1 MVSSVTNSTTPANTP
16 STTTSPTSSTS
27 SPTSSTSSPT
37 SSTSSSDASNNN
49 IGSSIVN
56 SITGSTIDIQS
67 LATQLTQATQA
78 PQQALIDTRKK
89 EADAKISSIGL
100 ITSSANDFNTALTG
114 LGDSKAI
121 AYSTQ
126 SSDTTV
132 ADFSFKSFVQPTPI
146 NFSFTVNQ
154 LATTNQVTLPPIS
167 ATSTSL
173 LGSSSSRVLTLYAGQ
188 TFSAAKIS
196 ATATTTSTSTTS
208 SAVPTAALQL
218 PSQNLVPGASYTLSV
233 PTDGGNSLTVSVT
246 VPDTGTPTDFASAL
260 NDAITT
266 SANESTPPLTSGF
279 PTASLS
285 ADNKFINFAYANSST
300 ATGSVTLTPDNPAQL
315 QQFDLS
321 QFASLSDLATA
332 IGKVSG
338 FTATVMNAPSA
349 NGNMQYLQISHG
361 SGQANNFYA
370 AITDPN
376 ASGPLTDGL
385 NTDSNNGATVQA
397 GQDAVINAAGVNYNS
412 STNSFP
418 DLISGVTV
426 NVHAVTASTS
436 PVTLSTPINTTG
448 LISALQ
454 TIVTG
459 YNSLLSTLNA
469 QIQYDADVT
478 KRGGLANDSVAKS
491 FMMQLHSLTTT
502 AIQGTGTTPITLS
515 DIGVKTNL
523 DGSLSID
530 TPTVDAISQNNPQM
544 LADVISSTNSS
555 KGAIDLMTNLTSIVT
570 GAGSPFADELSQT
583 QGAVEQKIADDQTK
597 LDTQMTALHQ
607 RYITQFTAMQNIL
620 DSTKTEASSLTS
632 MMTSWTA
639 SLKG

>member
-1 MVSSVTNSTTPANTP
+1 MVSSVSNTNTQTTPSMPAASTTSSANG
-16 STTTSPTSSTS
+16 SSSSTGTTDLS
-27 SPTSSTSSPT
+27 
-37 SSTSSSDASNNN
+37 N
-49 IGSSIVN
+49 IGSGIVN

-67 LATQLTQATQA
+67 LATKLTQATQA

-89 EADAKISSIGL
+89 QADAKISSIGV
-100 ITSSANDFNTALTG
+100 ITSSANDFNTALAG
-114 LGDSKAI
+114 LGNSKAI
-121 AYSTQ
+121 GYSTQ
-126 SSDTTV
+126 SSDTTA

-167 ATSTSL
+167 ASSTSL
-173 LGSSSSRVLTLYAGQ
+173 VGSSSNRLLTLYGGQ

-196 ATATTTSTSTTS
+196 AATS
-208 SAVPTAALQL
+208 SGTVPTAALQL
-218 PSQNLVPGASYTLSV
+218 PSQNLIPGTSYTLSV
-233 PTDGGNSLTVSVT
+233 PTDGGNSLSVSVA
-246 VPDTGTPTDFASAL
+246 VPDSGTPTDFASAL
-260 NDAITT
+260 NGAIITA
-266 SANESTPPLTSGF
+266 ANGSSPPMTSGF

-285 ADNKFINFAYANSST
+285 SDNKSINFAYADAST
-300 ATGSVTLTPDNPAQL
+300 TTGSVTLTPENPTQL

-321 QFASLSDLATA
+321 QYSSLSDLAAA
-332 IGKVSG
+332 IGKVAG

-349 NGNMQYLQISHG
+349 NGNKQYLQISHG

-385 NTDSNNGATVQA
+385 NTDSNNGATGQA

-418 DLISGVTV
+418 DLISGVTI

-459 YNSLLSTLNA
+459 YNSLLSTLKA

-502 AIQGTGTTPITLS
+502 AIQGTGTTQITLS

-530 TPTVDAISQNNPQM
+530 TPTIDAISQNNPQM
-544 LADVISSTNSS
+544 LADAISSTNSS
-555 KGAIDLMTNLTSIVT
+555 KGAIDLMTKLTSIVT
-570 GAGSPFADELSQT
+570 GTGSPFAAALSQT
-583 QGAVEQKIADDQTK
+583 QGTVEQKIADDQTK
-597 LDTQMTALHQ
+597 LNNQMTALHQ

-620 DSTKTEASSLTS
+620 DSTKSQQSSLTS

>member
-1 MVSSVTNSTTPANTP
+1 MVSSVSNTNTQTTPSMPVTSTTSSANG
-16 STTTSPTSSTS
+16 SSSSTGTTDLS
-27 SPTSSTSSPT
+27 
-37 SSTSSSDASNNN
+37 N
-49 IGSSIVN
+49 IGSGIVN
-56 SITGSTIDIQS
+56 SITGSTIDIQT
-67 LATQLTQATQA
+67 LATKLTQASQA

-89 EADAKISSIGL
+89 QADAKISSIGV
-100 ITSSANDFNTALTG
+100 ITSSANDFNTALAG
-114 LGDSKAI
+114 LGNSKAI
-121 AYSTQ
+121 GYSTQ
-126 SSDTTV
+126 SSDTTA
-132 ADFSFKSFVQPTPI
+132 ADFAFKSFVQPTPI

-173 LGSSSSRVLTLYAGQ
+173 VGSSSSRLLTLYGGQ

-196 ATATTTSTSTTS
+196 AATS
-208 SAVPTAALQL
+208 SGTVPTATLQL
-218 PSQNLVPGASYTLSV
+218 PSQNLIPGASYTLSV
-233 PTDGGNSLTVSVT
+233 PTDAGNSLSVSVA
-246 VPDTGTPTDFASAL
+246 VPDSGTPTDFASAL
-260 NDAITT
+260 NDAIITA
-266 SANESTPPLTSGF
+266 ANGSSPPMTSGF

-285 ADNKFINFAYANSST
+285 SDNKSINFAYADAST
-300 ATGSVTLTPDNPAQL
+300 ATGSVTLTPENPTQL

-321 QFASLSDLATA
+321 QYSSLSDLAAA

-349 NGNMQYLQISHG
+349 SGNKQYLQISHG

-459 YNSLLSTLNA
+459 YNSLLSTLKA

-530 TPTVDAISQNNPQM
+530 TPTIDAISQNNPQM
-544 LADVISSTNSS
+544 LADAISSTNSS
-555 KGAIDLMTNLTSIVT
+555 KGAIDLMTKLTSIVT
-570 GAGSPFADELSQT
+570 GTGSPFAAALSQT
-583 QGAVEQKIADDQTK
+583 QGTVEQKISDDQTK
-597 LDTQMTALHQ
+597 LNNQMTALHQ

-620 DSTKTEASSLTS
+620 DSTKSQQSSLTS

>member
-27 SPTSSTSSPT
+27 S
-37 SSTSSSDASNNN
+37 SDASNNN
-49 IGSSIVN
+49 IGSSIVT

-167 ATSTSL
+167 TTATSL
-173 LGSSSSRVLTLYAGQ
+173 VGSSSSRLLTLYGGQ
-188 TFSAAKIS
+188 TFSPATIS
-196 ATATTTSTSTTS
+196 GI
-208 SAVPTAALQL
+208 VPNAALQL
-218 PSQNLVPGASYTLSV
+218 PSQKLAPGASYTLSV
-233 PTDGGNSLTVSVT
+233 PTDSGNNLSVSVT
-246 VPDTGTPTDFASAL
+246 VPNSGAPADFAGAL
-260 NDAITT
+260 NDAITMAANT
-266 SANESTPPLTSGF
+266 SSPPMTSGF

-285 ADNKFINFAYANSST
+285 GDGKSVNFTYANSST

-370 AITDPN
+370 SITDP
-376 ASGPLTDGL
+376 ATSGPLTDGL
-385 NTDSNNGATVQA
+385 NTDSNNGSTVQA
-397 GQDAVINAAGVNYNS
+397 GQDAVINAAGVTYS
-412 STNSFP
+412 SPTNSFP
-418 DLISGVTV
+418 DLISGVTI
-426 NVHAVTASTS
+426 NVHALTAPTS
-436 PVTLSTPINTTG
+436 PVNLSTPINTTG
-448 LISALQ
+448 LVSALQ

-459 YNSLLSTLNA
+459 YNSLLSTLKA
-469 QIQYDADVT
+469 QIQYDSDVA

-491 FMMQLHSLTTT
+491 FMLQLHSLTTT
-502 AIQGTGTTPITLS
+502 PILGSGTTPITLS

-570 GAGSPFADELSQT
+570 GAGSPFATELSQT

>member
-1 MVSSVTNSTTPANTP
+1 
-16 STTTSPTSSTS
+16 
-27 SPTSSTSSPT
+27 
-37 SSTSSSDASNNN
+37 
-49 IGSSIVN
+49 
-56 SITGSTIDIQS
+56 
-67 LATQLTQATQA
+67 LTQATQA
-78 PQQALIDTRKK
+78 PQQALIDTRKQ

-114 LGDSKAI
+114 LGNSKAI
-121 AYSTQ
+121 GYSTQ

-167 ATSTSL
+167 ANAPSL
-173 LGSSSSRVLTLYAGQ
+173 IGSSSSRFLTLYGGQ
-188 TFSAAKIS
+188 TFSPATIS
-196 ATATTTSTSTTS
+196 GS
-208 SAVPTAALQL
+208 VPTAALQL
-218 PSQNLVPGASYTLSV
+218 PSQNLTPGTSYTLSV
-233 PTDGGNSLTVSVT
+233 PTDSGTNLSVSVT
-246 VPDTGTPTDFASAL
+246 VPDSGTLADFTSAL

-266 SANESTPPLTSGF
+266 AANTSSPSMTSGF

-285 ADNKFINFAYANSST
+285 ADSKSINFNYTNSST
-300 ATGSVTLTPDNPAQL
+300 ASGSITMTPDNPTQL

-321 QFASLSDLATA
+321 QFSSLSDLATA
-332 IGKVSG
+332 IGQVSG

-370 AITDPN
+370 SITDPN

-397 GQDAVINAAGVNYNS
+397 GQDAVINAAGVTYTS
-412 STNSFP
+412 PTNSFG
-418 DLISGVTV
+418 DLISGVTINV
-426 NVHAVTASTS
+426 NAVTAPTS

-454 TIVTG
+454 TIVNG
-459 YNSLLSTLNA
+459 YNSLLSTLKA
-469 QIQYDADVT
+469 QIQYDPDVT

-491 FMMQLHSLTTT
+491 FMLQLHALTTT
-502 AIQGTGTTPITLS
+502 PIPGTGAAPITLS

-530 TPTVDAISQNNPQM
+530 TPTVDSISQNNPQM
-544 LADVISSTNSS
+544 LADAISSTNSS
-555 KGAIDLMTNLTSIVT
+555 TGAIDLMTNLTNIVT
-570 GAGSPFADELSQT
+570 GTGSPFASELSET
-583 QGAVEQKIADDQTK
+583 QGTIEQKIADDQTK
-597 LDTQMTALHQ
+597 LNDQMTALHQ

-620 DSTKTEASSLTS
+620 DSTKTEGSSLTS

>member
-1 MVSSVTNSTTPANTP
+1 MVSSVSNTSTQTIP
-16 STTTSPTSSTS
+16 STS
-27 SPTSSTSSPT
+27 SATTTPSSSNASSTQ
-37 SSTSSSDASNNN
+37 STIDNSN

-67 LATQLTQATQA
+67 LATKLTQATQA

-89 EADAKISSIGL
+89 QADAKISSIGL

-114 LGDSKAI
+114 LGNSKAI
-121 AYSTQ
+121 GYTTQ
-126 SSDTTV
+126 SSDTTA

-167 ATSTSL
+167 APDTSL
-173 LGSSSSRVLTLYAGQ
+173 VGSSSSRLLTLYGGQ
-188 TFSAAKIS
+188 TFPPAPISTVTASAPAASSTVVS
-196 ATATTTSTSTTS
+196 AT
-208 SAVPTAALQL
+208 LQL
-218 PSQNLVPGASYTLSV
+218 PSQNLIPGCSYTLSV
-233 PTDGGNSLTVSVT
+233 PTDGGNNLSVSVT
-246 VPDTGTPTDFASAL
+246 VPDSGTPTDFANALNSAL
-260 NDAITT
+260 
-266 SANESTPPLTSGF
+266 STAVNQSSPPMTSGF

-285 ADNKFINFAYANSST
+285 ADNRSINFTYADSST
-300 ATGSVTLTPDNPAQL
+300 ATGSVTLTPDNPTQL

-321 QFASLSDLATA
+321 QYASLSDLASA

-349 NGNMQYLQISHG
+349 NGNKQYLQISHG

-385 NTDSNNGATVQA
+385 NTDSNNGAIVQA
-397 GQDAVINAAGVNYNS
+397 GQDAIINAAGVNYNS

-418 DLISGVTV
+418 DLISGVTI
-426 NVHAVTASTS
+426 NVHAVTAPTS

-459 YNSLLSTLNA
+459 YNSLLTTLKA
-469 QIQYDADVT
+469 QIQYDADIT
-478 KRGGLANDSVAKS
+478 KRGGLANDSVTKS

-502 AIQGTGTTPITLS
+502 AIPGTGTSPITLS

-530 TPTVDAISQNNPQM
+530 TPTIDAISQNNPQM
-544 LADVISSTNSS
+544 LADAISSTNSS
-555 KGAIDLMTNLTSIVT
+555 KGAIDLMTSLTNIVT
-570 GAGSPFADELSQT
+570 GTGSPFAAELSQT
-583 QGAVEQKIADDQTK
+583 QGTVEQKITDDQTK

-620 DSTKTEASSLTS
+620 DSSKTEQSDLTS

>member
-1 MVSSVTNSTTPANTP
+1 MPATSTTSSANG
-16 STTTSPTSSTS
+16 SSSSTGTTDLS
-27 SPTSSTSSPT
+27 
-37 SSTSSSDASNNN
+37 N
-49 IGSSIVN
+49 IGSGIVN

-67 LATQLTQATQA
+67 LATKLTQATQA
-78 PQQALIDTRKK
+78 PQRALIDTRKK
-89 EADAKISSIGL
+89 QADAKISSIGV
-100 ITSSANDFNTALTG
+100 ITSSANDFNTALAG
-114 LGDSKAI
+114 LGNSKAI
-121 AYSTQ
+121 GYSTQ
-126 SSDTTV
+126 SSDTTA
-132 ADFSFKSFVQPTPI
+132 ADFSFKSFVKPTPI
-146 NFSFTVNQ
+146 NFSFTVKQ

-173 LGSSSSRVLTLYAGQ
+173 VGSSSSRLLTLYGGQ

-196 ATATTTSTSTTS
+196 AATS
-208 SAVPTAALQL
+208 SGTVPTAALQL
-218 PSQNLVPGASYTLSV
+218 PSQNLIPGASYTLSV
-233 PTDGGNSLTVSVT
+233 PTDGGNSLSVSVA
-246 VPDTGTPTDFASAL
+246 VPESGTPTDFASAL
-260 NDAITT
+260 NDAIIKA
-266 SANESTPPLTSGF
+266 ANGSSPPMTIGF

-285 ADNKFINFAYANSST
+285 SDNKSINFAYADAST
-300 ATGSVTLTPDNPAQL
+300 ATGSVTLTPENPTQL

-321 QFASLSDLATA
+321 QYSSLSDLAAA

-349 NGNMQYLQISHG
+349 NGNKQYLQISHG

-418 DLISGVTV
+418 DLISGVTI
-426 NVHAVTASTS
+426 NVHAVTAPTS

-459 YNSLLSTLNA
+459 YNSLLSTLKA

-491 FMMQLHSLTTT
+491 FMMQLHSLTTK

-530 TPTVDAISQNNPQM
+530 TPTIDAISQNNPQM
-544 LADVISSTNSS
+544 LADAISSTNSS
-555 KGAIDLMTNLTSIVT
+555 KGAIDLMTKLTSIVT
-570 GAGSPFADELSQT
+570 GTGSPFAAALSQT
-583 QGAVEQKIADDQTK
+583 QGTVEQKIADDQTK
-597 LDTQMTALHQ
+597 LNNQMTALHQ

-620 DSTKTEASSLTS
+620 DSTKTEQSSLTS

>member
-1 MVSSVTNSTTPANTP
+1 MVSSVSNSTTQTTP
-16 STTTSPTSSTS
+16 SMTTTTSTSATASTNGSSSSTS
-27 SPTSSTSSPT
+27 TTDLS
-37 SSTSSSDASNNN
+37 N
-49 IGSSIVN
+49 IGSGIVN
-56 SITGSTIDIQS
+56 SITGSSIDIQS
-67 LATQLTQATQA
+67 LATNLTQATQA

-89 EADAKISSIGL
+89 QADAKISSIGV
-100 ITSSANDFNTALTG
+100 ITSSANDFNTALAG
-114 LGDSKAI
+114 LGNSKAI
-121 AYSTQ
+121 GYSPQ
-126 SSDTTV
+126 SSDTTA

-300 ATGSVTLTPDNPAQL
+300 ATGSVTLTPDNPTQL
-315 QQFDLS
+315 QEFDLS
-321 QFASLSDLATA
+321 QYSSLSDLAAA

-349 NGNMQYLQISHG
+349 SGNKQYLQISHG

-412 STNSFP
+412 PTNSFP
-418 DLISGVTV
+418 DLISGVTI
-426 NVHAVTASTS
+426 NVHAVTAPTS

-459 YNSLLSTLNA
+459 YNSLLSTLKA

-530 TPTVDAISQNNPQM
+530 TPTIDAISPNNPQM
-544 LADVISSTNSS
+544 LADAISSTNSS

-570 GAGSPFADELSQT
+570 GTGSPFAAALSQT
-583 QGAVEQKIADDQTK
+583 QGTVEQKISDDQTK
-597 LDTQMTALHQ
+597 LNNQMTALHQ

-620 DSTKTEASSLTS
+620 DSTKSQQSSLTS

>member
-1 MVSSVTNSTTPANTP
+1 
-16 STTTSPTSSTS
+16 
-27 SPTSSTSSPT
+27 
-37 SSTSSSDASNNN
+37 
-49 IGSSIVN
+49 
-56 SITGSTIDIQS
+56 
-67 LATQLTQATQA
+67 LATKLTQATQA

-89 EADAKISSIGL
+89 QADAKISSIGV
-100 ITSSANDFNTALTG
+100 ITSSANDFNTALAG
-114 LGDSKAI
+114 LGNSKAI
-121 AYSTQ
+121 GYSTQ
-126 SSDTTV
+126 SSDTTA
-132 ADFSFKSFVQPTPI
+132 ADFAFKSFVQPTPI

-173 LGSSSSRVLTLYAGQ
+173 VGSSSSRLLTLYGGQ

-196 ATATTTSTSTTS
+196 AATS
-208 SAVPTAALQL
+208 SGTVPTATLQL
-218 PSQNLVPGASYTLSV
+218 PSQNLISGASYTLSV
-233 PTDGGNSLTVSVT
+233 PTDAGNSLSVSVA
-246 VPDTGTPTDFASAL
+246 VPDSGTPTDFASAL
-260 NDAITT
+260 NDAIITA
-266 SANESTPPLTSGF
+266 ANGSSPPMTSGF

-285 ADNKFINFAYANSST
+285 SDNKSINFAYADAST
-300 ATGSVTLTPDNPAQL
+300 ATGSVTLTPENPTQL

-321 QFASLSDLATA
+321 QYSSLSDLAAA

-349 NGNMQYLQISHG
+349 SGNKQYLQISHG

-376 ASGPLTDGL
+376 TSGPLTDGL

-459 YNSLLSTLNA
+459 YNSLLSTLKA

-530 TPTVDAISQNNPQM
+530 TPTIDAISQNNPQM
-544 LADVISSTNSS
+544 LADAISSTNSS
-555 KGAIDLMTNLTSIVT
+555 KGAIDLMTKLTSIVT
-570 GAGSPFADELSQT
+570 GTGSPFAAALSQT
-583 QGAVEQKIADDQTK
+583 QGTVEQKISDDQTK
-597 LDTQMTALHQ
+597 LNNQMTALHQ

-620 DSTKTEASSLTS
+620 DSTKSQQSSLTS

>member
-1 MVSSVTNSTTPANTP
+1 MVSSVSNSTTQTTP
-16 STTTSPTSSTS
+16 SMTTTTSTSATASTNGSSSSTS
-27 SPTSSTSSPT
+27 TTDLS
-37 SSTSSSDASNNN
+37 N
-49 IGSSIVN
+49 IGSGIVN
-56 SITGSTIDIQS
+56 SITGSSIDIQS

-89 EADAKISSIGL
+89 QADAKISSIGV
-100 ITSSANDFNTALTG
+100 ITSSANDFNTALAG
-114 LGDSKAI
+114 LGNSKAI
-121 AYSTQ
+121 GYSPQ
-126 SSDTTV
+126 SSDTTA

-300 ATGSVTLTPDNPAQL
+300 ATGSVTLTPDNPTQL
-315 QQFDLS
+315 QEFDLS
-321 QFASLSDLATA
+321 QYSSLSDLAAA

-349 NGNMQYLQISHG
+349 SGNKQYLQISHG

-376 ASGPLTDGL
+376 TSGPLTDGL

-459 YNSLLSTLNA
+459 YNSLLSTLKA

-530 TPTVDAISQNNPQM
+530 TPTIDAISQNNPQM
-544 LADVISSTNSS
+544 LADAISSTNSS
-555 KGAIDLMTNLTSIVT
+555 KGAIDLMTKLTSIVT
-570 GAGSPFADELSQT
+570 GTGSPFAAALSQT
-583 QGAVEQKIADDQTK
+583 QGTVEQKISDDQTK
-597 LDTQMTALHQ
+597 LNNQMTALHQ

-620 DSTKTEASSLTS
+620 DSTKSQQSSLTS

>member
-1 MVSSVTNSTTPANTP
+1 MVSSVSNTNTQTTPSMPVTSTTSSANG
-16 STTTSPTSSTS
+16 SSSSTGTTDLS
-27 SPTSSTSSPT
+27 
-37 SSTSSSDASNNN
+37 N
-49 IGSSIVN
+49 IGSGIVN

-67 LATQLTQATQA
+67 LATNLTQATQA

-89 EADAKISSIGL
+89 QADAKISSIGV
-100 ITSSANDFNTALTG
+100 ITSSANDFNTALAG
-114 LGDSKAI
+114 LGNSKAI
-121 AYSTQ
+121 GYSTQ
-126 SSDTTV
+126 SSDTTA
-132 ADFSFKSFVQPTPI
+132 ADFAFKSFVQPTPI

-173 LGSSSSRVLTLYAGQ
+173 VGSSSSRLLTLYGGQ

-196 ATATTTSTSTTS
+196 AATS
-208 SAVPTAALQL
+208 SGTVPTATLQL
-218 PSQNLVPGASYTLSV
+218 PSQNLIPGASYTLSV
-233 PTDGGNSLTVSVT
+233 PTDAGNSLSVSVA
-246 VPDTGTPTDFASAL
+246 VPDSGTPTDFASAL
-260 NDAITT
+260 NDAIITA
-266 SANESTPPLTSGF
+266 ANGSSPPMTSGF

-285 ADNKFINFAYANSST
+285 SDNKSINFAYADAST
-300 ATGSVTLTPDNPAQL
+300 ATGSVTLTPENPTQL

-321 QFASLSDLATA
+321 QYSSLSDLAAA

-349 NGNMQYLQISHG
+349 SGNKQYLQISHG

-426 NVHAVTASTS
+426 NVHAITASTS

-459 YNSLLSTLNA
+459 YNSLLSTLKA

-530 TPTVDAISQNNPQM
+530 TPTIDAISQNNPQM
-544 LADVISSTNSS
+544 LADAISSTNSS

-570 GAGSPFADELSQT
+570 GTGSPFAAALSQT
-583 QGAVEQKIADDQTK
+583 QGTVEQKISDDQTK
-597 LDTQMTALHQ
+597 LNNQMTALHQ

-620 DSTKTEASSLTS
+620 DSTKSQQSSLTS

>member
-1 MVSSVTNSTTPANTP
+1 
-16 STTTSPTSSTS
+16 
-27 SPTSSTSSPT
+27 
-37 SSTSSSDASNNN
+37 
-49 IGSSIVN
+49 
-56 SITGSTIDIQS
+56 
-67 LATQLTQATQA
+67 LATKLTQATQA

-89 EADAKISSIGL
+89 QADAKISSIGV
-100 ITSSANDFNTALTG
+100 ITSSANDFNTALAG
-114 LGDSKAI
+114 LGNSKAI
-121 AYSTQ
+121 GYSTQ
-126 SSDTTV
+126 SSDTTA
-132 ADFSFKSFVQPTPI
+132 ADFSFKSFVKPTPI
-146 NFSFTVNQ
+146 NFSFTVKQ

-173 LGSSSSRVLTLYAGQ
+173 VGSSSSRLLTLYGGQ

-196 ATATTTSTSTTS
+196 AATS
-208 SAVPTAALQL
+208 SGTVPTAALQL
-218 PSQNLVPGASYTLSV
+218 PSQNLIPGASYTLSV
-233 PTDGGNSLTVSVT
+233 PTDGGNSLSVSVA
-246 VPDTGTPTDFASAL
+246 VPESGTPTDFASAL
-260 NDAITT
+260 NDAIIKA
-266 SANESTPPLTSGF
+266 ANGSSPPMTIGF

-285 ADNKFINFAYANSST
+285 SDNKSINFAYADAST
-300 ATGSVTLTPDNPAQL
+300 ATGSVTLTPENPTQL

-321 QFASLSDLATA
+321 QYSSLSDLAAA

-349 NGNMQYLQISHG
+349 NGNKQYLQISHG

-418 DLISGVTV
+418 DLISGVTI
-426 NVHAVTASTS
+426 NVHAVTAPTS

-459 YNSLLSTLNA
+459 YNSLLSTLKA

-530 TPTVDAISQNNPQM
+530 TPTIDAISQNNPQM
-544 LADVISSTNSS
+544 LADAISSTNSS
-555 KGAIDLMTNLTSIVT
+555 KGAIDLMTKLTSIVT
-570 GAGSPFADELSQT
+570 GTGSPFAAALSQT
-583 QGAVEQKIADDQTK
+583 QGTVEQKIADDQTK
-597 LDTQMTALHQ
+597 LNNQMTALHQ

-620 DSTKTEASSLTS
+620 DSTKTEQSSLTS

>member
-1 MVSSVTNSTTPANTP
+1 MVSSVSNTNTQTTPSMPAASTTSSANG
-16 STTTSPTSSTS
+16 SSSSTGTTDLS
-27 SPTSSTSSPT
+27 
-37 SSTSSSDASNNN
+37 N
-49 IGSSIVN
+49 IGSGIVN

-67 LATQLTQATQA
+67 LATKLTQATQA

-89 EADAKISSIGL
+89 QADAKISSIGV
-100 ITSSANDFNTALTG
+100 ITSSANDFNTALAG
-114 LGDSKAI
+114 LGNSKAI
-121 AYSTQ
+121 GYSTQ
-126 SSDTTV
+126 SSDTTA

-173 LGSSSSRVLTLYAGQ
+173 VGSSSSRLLTLYGGQ

-196 ATATTTSTSTTS
+196 AATS
-208 SAVPTAALQL
+208 SGTVPTAALQL
-218 PSQNLVPGASYTLSV
+218 PSQNLIPGASYTLSV
-233 PTDGGNSLTVSVT
+233 PTDGGNSLSVSVA
-246 VPDTGTPTDFASAL
+246 VPESGTPTDFASAL
-260 NDAITT
+260 NDAIIKA
-266 SANESTPPLTSGF
+266 ANGSSPPMTIGF

-285 ADNKFINFAYANSST
+285 SDNKSINFAYADAST
-300 ATGSVTLTPDNPAQL
+300 ATGSVTLTPENPTQL

-321 QFASLSDLATA
+321 QYSSLSDLAAA

-349 NGNMQYLQISHG
+349 NGNKQYLQISHG

-418 DLISGVTV
+418 DLISGVTI

-459 YNSLLSTLNA
+459 YNSLLSTLKA

-530 TPTVDAISQNNPQM
+530 TPTIDAISQNNPQM
-544 LADVISSTNSS
+544 LADAISSTNSS
-555 KGAIDLMTNLTSIVT
+555 KGAIDLMTKLTSIVT
-570 GAGSPFADELSQT
+570 GTGSPFAAALSQT
-583 QGAVEQKIADDQTK
+583 QGTVEQKIADDQTK
-597 LDTQMTALHQ
+597 LNNQMTALHQ

-620 DSTKTEASSLTS
+620 DSTKTEQSSLTS

>member
-1 MVSSVTNSTTPANTP
+1 M
-16 STTTSPTSSTS
+16 
-27 SPTSSTSSPT
+27 
-37 SSTSSSDASNNN
+37 
-49 IGSSIVN
+49 
-56 SITGSTIDIQS
+56 
-67 LATQLTQATQA
+67 ATQLTQATQA
-78 PQQALIDTRKK
+78 PQQALIDTRKQ

-114 LGDSKAI
+114 LGNSKAI
-121 AYSTQ
+121 GYSTQ

-167 ATSTSL
+167 ANAPSL
-173 LGSSSSRVLTLYAGQ
+173 IGSSSSRFLTLYGGQ
-188 TFSAAKIS
+188 TFSPATIS
-196 ATATTTSTSTTS
+196 GS
-208 SAVPTAALQL
+208 VPTAALQL
-218 PSQNLVPGASYTLSV
+218 PSQNLTPGTSYTLSV
-233 PTDGGNSLTVSVT
+233 PTDSGTNLSVSVT
-246 VPDTGTPTDFASAL
+246 VPDSGTLADFTSAL

-266 SANESTPPLTSGF
+266 AANTSSPSMTSGF

-285 ADNKFINFAYANSST
+285 ADSKSINFNYTNSST
-300 ATGSVTLTPDNPAQL
+300 ASGSITMTPDNPTQL

-321 QFASLSDLATA
+321 QFSSLSDLATA
-332 IGKVSG
+332 IGQVSG

-370 AITDPN
+370 SITDPN

-397 GQDAVINAAGVNYNS
+397 GQDAVINAAGVTYTS
-412 STNSFP
+412 PTNSFG
-418 DLISGVTV
+418 DLISGVTINV
-426 NVHAVTASTS
+426 NAVTAPTS

-454 TIVTG
+454 TIVNG
-459 YNSLLSTLNA
+459 YNSLLSTLKA
-469 QIQYDADVT
+469 QIQYDPDVT

-491 FMMQLHSLTTT
+491 FMLQLHALTTT
-502 AIQGTGTTPITLS
+502 PIPGTGAAPITLS

-530 TPTVDAISQNNPQM
+530 TPTVDSISQNNPQM
-544 LADVISSTNSS
+544 LADAISSTNSS
-555 KGAIDLMTNLTSIVT
+555 TGAIDLMTNLTNIVT
-570 GAGSPFADELSQT
+570 GTGSPFASELSET
-583 QGAVEQKIADDQTK
+583 QGTIEQKIADDQTK
-597 LDTQMTALHQ
+597 LNDQMTALHQ

-620 DSTKTEASSLTS
+620 DSTKTEGSSLTS

>member
-1 MVSSVTNSTTPANTP
+1 
-16 STTTSPTSSTS
+16 
-27 SPTSSTSSPT
+27 
-37 SSTSSSDASNNN
+37 
-49 IGSSIVN
+49 
-56 SITGSTIDIQS
+56 

-114 LGDSKAI
+114 LGNSKAI
-121 AYSTQ
+121 GYSTQ

-167 ATSTSL
+167 ANAPSL
-173 LGSSSSRVLTLYAGQ
+173 IGSSSSRFLTLYGGQ
-188 TFSAAKIS
+188 TFSPATIS
-196 ATATTTSTSTTS
+196 GS
-208 SAVPTAALQL
+208 VPTAALQL
-218 PSQNLVPGASYTLSV
+218 PSQNLTPGTSYTLSV
-233 PTDGGNSLTVSVT
+233 PTDSGTNLSVSVT
-246 VPDTGTPTDFASAL
+246 VPDSGTLADFTSAL

-266 SANESTPPLTSGF
+266 AANTSSPSMTSGF
-279 PTASLS
+279 PTATLS
-285 ADNKFINFAYANSST
+285 TDNKSINFNYGNSST
-300 ATGSVTLTPDNPAQL
+300 ASGSITMTPDNPTQL

-321 QFASLSDLATA
+321 QFSSLSDLATA

-370 AITDPN
+370 SITDPN

-397 GQDAVINAAGVNYNS
+397 GQDAVINAAGVTYTS
-412 STNSFP
+412 PTNSFG
-418 DLISGVTV
+418 DLISGVTINV
-426 NVHAVTASTS
+426 NAVTAPTS

-454 TIVTG
+454 TIVNG
-459 YNSLLSTLNA
+459 YNSLLSTLKA
-469 QIQYDADVT
+469 QIQYDPDVT

-491 FMMQLHSLTTT
+491 FMLQLHALTTT
-502 AIQGTGTTPITLS
+502 PIPGTGAAPITLS

-530 TPTVDAISQNNPQM
+530 TPTVDSISQNNPQM
-544 LADVISSTNSS
+544 LADAISSTNSS
-555 KGAIDLMTNLTSIVT
+555 TGAIDLMTNLTNIVT
-570 GAGSPFADELSQT
+570 GTGSPFASELSET
-583 QGAVEQKIADDQTK
+583 QGTIEQKIADDQTK
-597 LDTQMTALHQ
+597 LNDQMTALHQ

-620 DSTKTEASSLTS
+620 DSTKTEGSSLTS

>member
-1 MVSSVTNSTTPANTP
+1 MVSSVSNTNTQTTPSMPVTSTTSSANG
-16 STTTSPTSSTS
+16 SSSSTGTTDLS
-27 SPTSSTSSPT
+27 
-37 SSTSSSDASNNN
+37 N
-49 IGSSIVN
+49 IGSGIVN

-67 LATQLTQATQA
+67 LATNLTQATQA

-89 EADAKISSIGL
+89 QADAKISSIGV
-100 ITSSANDFNTALTG
+100 ITSSANDFNTALAG
-114 LGDSKAI
+114 LGNSKAI
-121 AYSTQ
+121 GYSTQ
-126 SSDTTV
+126 SSDTTA
-132 ADFSFKSFVQPTPI
+132 ADFAFKSFVQPTPI

-173 LGSSSSRVLTLYAGQ
+173 VGSSSSRLLTLYGGQ

-196 ATATTTSTSTTS
+196 AATS
-208 SAVPTAALQL
+208 SGTVPTATLQL
-218 PSQNLVPGASYTLSV
+218 PSQNLISGASYTLSV
-233 PTDGGNSLTVSVT
+233 PTDAGNSLSVSVA
-246 VPDTGTPTDFASAL
+246 VPDSGTPTDFASAL
-260 NDAITT
+260 NDAIITA
-266 SANESTPPLTSGF
+266 ANGSSPPMTSGF

-285 ADNKFINFAYANSST
+285 SDNKSINFAYADAST
-300 ATGSVTLTPDNPAQL
+300 ATGSVTLTPENPTQL

-321 QFASLSDLATA
+321 QYSSLSDLAAA

-349 NGNMQYLQISHG
+349 SGNKQYLQISHG

-459 YNSLLSTLNA
+459 YNSLLSTLKA

-515 DIGVKTNL
+515 NIGVKTNL

-530 TPTVDAISQNNPQM
+530 TPTIDAISQNNPQM
-544 LADVISSTNSS
+544 LADAISSTNSS

-570 GAGSPFADELSQT
+570 GTGSPFAAALSQT
-583 QGAVEQKIADDQTK
+583 QGTVEQKISDDQTK
-597 LDTQMTALHQ
+597 LNNQMTALHQ

-620 DSTKTEASSLTS
+620 DSTKSQQSSLTS

>member
-1 MVSSVTNSTTPANTP
+1 MVSSVSNTNTQTTPSMPAT
-16 STTTSPTSSTS
+16 STTSPANGSSSSTGTTDLS
-27 SPTSSTSSPT
+27 
-37 SSTSSSDASNNN
+37 N
-49 IGSSIVN
+49 IGSGIVN

-67 LATQLTQATQA
+67 LATKLTQATQA

-89 EADAKISSIGL
+89 QADAKISSIGV
-100 ITSSANDFNTALTG
+100 ITSSANDFNTALAG
-114 LGDSKAI
+114 LGNSKAI
-121 AYSTQ
+121 GYSTQ
-126 SSDTTV
+126 SSDTTA

-173 LGSSSSRVLTLYAGQ
+173 VGSSSSRLLTLYGGQ

-196 ATATTTSTSTTS
+196 AATS
-208 SAVPTAALQL
+208 SGTVPTAALQL
-218 PSQNLVPGASYTLSV
+218 PSQNLIPGASYTLSV
-233 PTDGGNSLTVSVT
+233 PTDGGNSLSVSVA
-246 VPDTGTPTDFASAL
+246 VPESGTPTDFASAL
-260 NDAITT
+260 NDAIIKA
-266 SANESTPPLTSGF
+266 ANGSSPPMTIGF

-285 ADNKFINFAYANSST
+285 SDNKSINFAYADAST
-300 ATGSVTLTPDNPAQL
+300 ATGSVTLTPENPTQL

-321 QFASLSDLATA
+321 QYSSLSDLAAA

-349 NGNMQYLQISHG
+349 NGNKQYLQISHG

-418 DLISGVTV
+418 DLISGVTI
-426 NVHAVTASTS
+426 NVHAVTAPTS

-459 YNSLLSTLNA
+459 YNSLLSTLKA

-530 TPTVDAISQNNPQM
+530 TPTIDAISQNNPQM
-544 LADVISSTNSS
+544 LADAISSTNSS
-555 KGAIDLMTNLTSIVT
+555 KGAIDLMTKLTSIVT
-570 GAGSPFADELSQT
+570 GTGSPFAAALSQT
-583 QGAVEQKIADDQTK
+583 QGTVEQKIADDQTK
-597 LDTQMTALHQ
+597 LNNQMTALHQ

-620 DSTKTEASSLTS
+620 DSTKTEQSSLTS

>member
-1 MVSSVTNSTTPANTP
+1 
-16 STTTSPTSSTS
+16 
-27 SPTSSTSSPT
+27 
-37 SSTSSSDASNNN
+37 
-49 IGSSIVN
+49 
-56 SITGSTIDIQS
+56 
-67 LATQLTQATQA
+67 LTQATQA

-114 LGDSKAI
+114 LGNSKAI
-121 AYSTQ
+121 GYSTQ

-167 ATSTSL
+167 ANAPSL
-173 LGSSSSRVLTLYAGQ
+173 IGSSSSRFLTLYGGQ
-188 TFSAAKIS
+188 TFSPATIS
-196 ATATTTSTSTTS
+196 GS
-208 SAVPTAALQL
+208 VPTAALQL
-218 PSQNLVPGASYTLSV
+218 PSQNLTPGTSYTLSV
-233 PTDGGNSLTVSVT
+233 PTDSGTNLSVSVT
-246 VPDTGTPTDFASAL
+246 VPDSGTLADFTSAL

-266 SANESTPPLTSGF
+266 AANTSSPSMTSGF
-279 PTASLS
+279 PTATLS
-285 ADNKFINFAYANSST
+285 TDNKSINFNYGNSST
-300 ATGSVTLTPDNPAQL
+300 ASGSITMTPDNPTQL

-321 QFASLSDLATA
+321 QFSSLSDLATA

-370 AITDPN
+370 SITDPN

-397 GQDAVINAAGVNYNS
+397 GQDAVINAAGVTYTS
-412 STNSFP
+412 PTNSFG
-418 DLISGVTV
+418 DLISGVTINV
-426 NVHAVTASTS
+426 NAVTAPTS

-454 TIVTG
+454 TIVNG
-459 YNSLLSTLNA
+459 YNSLLSTLKA
-469 QIQYDADVT
+469 QIQYDPDVT

-491 FMMQLHSLTTT
+491 FMLQLHALTTT
-502 AIQGTGTTPITLS
+502 PIPGTGAAPITLS

-530 TPTVDAISQNNPQM
+530 TPTVDSISQNNPQM
-544 LADVISSTNSS
+544 LADAISSTNSS
-555 KGAIDLMTNLTSIVT
+555 TGAIDLMTNLTNIVT
-570 GAGSPFADELSQT
+570 GTGSPFASELSET
-583 QGAVEQKIADDQTK
+583 QGTIEQKIADDQTK
-597 LDTQMTALHQ
+597 LNDQMTALHQ

-620 DSTKTEASSLTS
+620 DSTKTEGSSLTS

>member
-1 MVSSVTNSTTPANTP
+1 M
-16 STTTSPTSSTS
+16 
-27 SPTSSTSSPT
+27 
-37 SSTSSSDASNNN
+37 
-49 IGSSIVN
+49 
-56 SITGSTIDIQS
+56 
-67 LATQLTQATQA
+67 TQATQA

-114 LGDSKAI
+114 LGNSKAI
-121 AYSTQ
+121 GYSTQ

-167 ATSTSL
+167 ANAPSL
-173 LGSSSSRVLTLYAGQ
+173 IGSSSSRFLTLYGGQ
-188 TFSAAKIS
+188 TFSPATIS
-196 ATATTTSTSTTS
+196 GS
-208 SAVPTAALQL
+208 VPTAALQL
-218 PSQNLVPGASYTLSV
+218 PSQNLTPGTSYTLSV
-233 PTDGGNSLTVSVT
+233 PTDSGTNLSVSVT
-246 VPDTGTPTDFASAL
+246 VPDSGTLADFTSAL

-266 SANESTPPLTSGF
+266 AANTSSPSMTSGF
-279 PTASLS
+279 PTATLS
-285 ADNKFINFAYANSST
+285 TDNKSINFNYGNSST
-300 ATGSVTLTPDNPAQL
+300 ASGSITMTPDNPTQL

-321 QFASLSDLATA
+321 QFSSLSDLATA

-370 AITDPN
+370 SITDPN

-397 GQDAVINAAGVNYNS
+397 GQDAVINAAGVTYTS
-412 STNSFP
+412 PTNSFG
-418 DLISGVTV
+418 DLISGVTINV
-426 NVHAVTASTS
+426 NAVTAPTS

-454 TIVTG
+454 TIVNG
-459 YNSLLSTLNA
+459 YNSLLSTLKA
-469 QIQYDADVT
+469 QIQYDPDVT

-491 FMMQLHSLTTT
+491 FMLQLHALTTT
-502 AIQGTGTTPITLS
+502 PIPGTGAAPITLS

-530 TPTVDAISQNNPQM
+530 TPTVDSISQNNPQM
-544 LADVISSTNSS
+544 LADAISSTNSS
-555 KGAIDLMTNLTSIVT
+555 TGAIDLMTNLTNIVT
-570 GAGSPFADELSQT
+570 GTGSPFASELSET
-583 QGAVEQKIADDQTK
+583 QGTIEQKIADDQTK
-597 LDTQMTALHQ
+597 LNDQMTALHQ

-620 DSTKTEASSLTS
+620 DSTKTEGSSLTS

>member
-1 MVSSVTNSTTPANTP
+1 MPATSTTSSANG
-16 STTTSPTSSTS
+16 SSSSTGTTDLS
-27 SPTSSTSSPT
+27 
-37 SSTSSSDASNNN
+37 N
-49 IGSSIVN
+49 IGSGIVN

-67 LATQLTQATQA
+67 LATKLTQATQA

-89 EADAKISSIGL
+89 QADAKISSIGV
-100 ITSSANDFNTALTG
+100 ITSSANDFNTALAG
-114 LGDSKAI
+114 LGNSKAI
-121 AYSTQ
+121 GYSTQ
-126 SSDTTV
+126 SSDTTA
-132 ADFSFKSFVQPTPI
+132 ADFSFKSFVKPTPI
-146 NFSFTVNQ
+146 NFSFTVKQ

-173 LGSSSSRVLTLYAGQ
+173 VGSSSSRLLTLYGGQ

-196 ATATTTSTSTTS
+196 AATS
-208 SAVPTAALQL
+208 SGTVPTAALQL
-218 PSQNLVPGASYTLSV
+218 PSQNLIPGASYTLSV
-233 PTDGGNSLTVSVT
+233 PTDGGNSLSVSVA
-246 VPDTGTPTDFASAL
+246 VPESGTPTDFASAL
-260 NDAITT
+260 NDAIIKA
-266 SANESTPPLTSGF
+266 ANGSSPPMTIGF

-285 ADNKFINFAYANSST
+285 SDNKSINFAYADAST
-300 ATGSVTLTPDNPAQL
+300 ATGSVTLTPENPTQL

-321 QFASLSDLATA
+321 QYSSLSDLAAA

-349 NGNMQYLQISHG
+349 NGNKQYLQISHG

-418 DLISGVTV
+418 DLISGVTI
-426 NVHAVTASTS
+426 NVHAVTAPTS

-459 YNSLLSTLNA
+459 YNSLLSTLKA

-491 FMMQLHSLTTT
+491 FMMQLHSLTTK

-530 TPTVDAISQNNPQM
+530 TPTIDAISQNNPQM
-544 LADVISSTNSS
+544 LADAISSTNSS
-555 KGAIDLMTNLTSIVT
+555 KGAIDLMTKLTSIVT
-570 GAGSPFADELSQT
+570 GTGSPFAAALSQT
-583 QGAVEQKIADDQTK
+583 QGTVEQKIADDQTK
-597 LDTQMTALHQ
+597 LNNQMTALHQ

-620 DSTKTEASSLTS
+620 DSTKTEQSSLTS

>member
-1 MVSSVTNSTTPANTP
+1 MVSSVSNTNTQTTPSMPAT
-16 STTTSPTSSTS
+16 STTSPANGSSSSTGTTDLS
-27 SPTSSTSSPT
+27 
-37 SSTSSSDASNNN
+37 N
-49 IGSSIVN
+49 IGSGIVN

-67 LATQLTQATQA
+67 LATKLTQATQA

-89 EADAKISSIGL
+89 QADAKISSIGV
-100 ITSSANDFNTALTG
+100 ITSSANDFNTALAG
-114 LGDSKAI
+114 LGNSKAI
-121 AYSTQ
+121 GYSTQ
-126 SSDTTV
+126 SSDTTA

-173 LGSSSSRVLTLYAGQ
+173 VGSSSSRLLTLYGGQ

-196 ATATTTSTSTTS
+196 AATS
-208 SAVPTAALQL
+208 SGTVPTAALQL
-218 PSQNLVPGASYTLSV
+218 PSQNLIPGASYTLSV
-233 PTDGGNSLTVSVT
+233 PTDGGNSLSVSVA
-246 VPDTGTPTDFASAL
+246 VPESGTPTDFASAL
-260 NDAITT
+260 NDAIIKA
-266 SANESTPPLTSGF
+266 ANGSSPPMTIGF

-285 ADNKFINFAYANSST
+285 SDNKSINFAYADAST
-300 ATGSVTLTPDNPAQL
+300 ATGSVTLTPENPTQL

-321 QFASLSDLATA
+321 QYSSLSDLAAA

-349 NGNMQYLQISHG
+349 NGNKQYLQISHG

-418 DLISGVTV
+418 DLISGVTI

-459 YNSLLSTLNA
+459 YNSLLSTLKA

-530 TPTVDAISQNNPQM
+530 TPTIDAISQNNPQM
-544 LADVISSTNSS
+544 LADAISSTNSS
-555 KGAIDLMTNLTSIVT
+555 KGAIDLMTKLTSIVT
-570 GAGSPFADELSQT
+570 GTGSPFAAALSQT
-583 QGAVEQKIADDQTK
+583 QGTVEQKIADDQTK
-597 LDTQMTALHQ
+597 LNNQMTALHQ

-620 DSTKTEASSLTS
+620 DSTKTEQSSLTS

>member
-1 MVSSVTNSTTPANTP
+1 
-16 STTTSPTSSTS
+16 
-27 SPTSSTSSPT
+27 
-37 SSTSSSDASNNN
+37 
-49 IGSSIVN
+49 
-56 SITGSTIDIQS
+56 
-67 LATQLTQATQA
+67 LATKLTQATQA

-89 EADAKISSIGL
+89 QADAKISSIGV
-100 ITSSANDFNTALTG
+100 ITSSANDFNTALAG
-114 LGDSKAI
+114 LGNSKAI
-121 AYSTQ
+121 GYSTQ
-126 SSDTTV
+126 SSDTTA

-167 ATSTSL
+167 ASSTSL
-173 LGSSSSRVLTLYAGQ
+173 VGSSSNRLLTLYGGQ

-196 ATATTTSTSTTS
+196 AATS
-208 SAVPTAALQL
+208 SGTVPTAALQL
-218 PSQNLVPGASYTLSV
+218 PSQNLIPGTSYTLSV
-233 PTDGGNSLTVSVT
+233 PTDGGNSLSVSVA
-246 VPDTGTPTDFASAL
+246 VPDSGTPTDFASAL
-260 NDAITT
+260 NGAIITA
-266 SANESTPPLTSGF
+266 ANGSSPPMTSGF

-285 ADNKFINFAYANSST
+285 SDNKSINFAYADAST
-300 ATGSVTLTPDNPAQL
+300 TTGSVTLTPENPTQL

-321 QFASLSDLATA
+321 QYSSLSDLAAA
-332 IGKVSG
+332 IGKVAG

-349 NGNMQYLQISHG
+349 NGNKQYLQISHG

-385 NTDSNNGATVQA
+385 NTDSNNGATGQA

-418 DLISGVTV
+418 DLISGVTI

-459 YNSLLSTLNA
+459 YNSLLSTLKA

-502 AIQGTGTTPITLS
+502 AIQGTGTTQITLS

-530 TPTVDAISQNNPQM
+530 TPTIDAISQNNPQM
-544 LADVISSTNSS
+544 LADAISSTNSS
-555 KGAIDLMTNLTSIVT
+555 KGAIDLMTKLTSIVT
-570 GAGSPFADELSQT
+570 GTGSPFAAALSQT
-583 QGAVEQKIADDQTK
+583 QGTVEQKIADDQTK
-597 LDTQMTALHQ
+597 LNNQMTALHQ

-620 DSTKTEASSLTS
+620 DSTKSQQSSLTS

>member
-1 MVSSVTNSTTPANTP
+1 MVSSVSNTTTQTTPSITAASTTSSANG
-16 STTTSPTSSTS
+16 SSSSTGTTDLS
-27 SPTSSTSSPT
+27 
-37 SSTSSSDASNNN
+37 N
-49 IGSSIVN
+49 IGSGIVN

-67 LATQLTQATQA
+67 LATNLTQATQA

-89 EADAKISSIGL
+89 QADAKISSIGV
-100 ITSSANDFNTALTG
+100 ITSSANDFNTALAG
-114 LGDSKAI
+114 LGNSKAI
-121 AYSTQ
+121 GYSTQ
-126 SSDTTV
+126 SSDTTA
-132 ADFSFKSFVQPTPI
+132 ADFAFKSFVQPTPI

-173 LGSSSSRVLTLYAGQ
+173 VGSSSSRLLTLYGGQ

-196 ATATTTSTSTTS
+196 AATS
-208 SAVPTAALQL
+208 SGTVPTATLQL
-218 PSQNLVPGASYTLSV
+218 PSQNLISGASYTLSV
-233 PTDGGNSLTVSVT
+233 PTDAGNSLSVSVA
-246 VPDTGTPTDFASAL
+246 VPDSGTPTDFASAL
-260 NDAITT
+260 NDAIITA
-266 SANESTPPLTSGF
+266 ANGSSPPMTSGF

-285 ADNKFINFAYANSST
+285 SDNKSINFAYADAST
-300 ATGSVTLTPDNPAQL
+300 ATGSVTLTPENPTQL

-321 QFASLSDLATA
+321 QYSSLSDLAAA

-349 NGNMQYLQISHG
+349 SGNKQYLQISHG

-376 ASGPLTDGL
+376 TSGPLTDGL

-459 YNSLLSTLNA
+459 YNSLLSTLKA

-530 TPTVDAISQNNPQM
+530 TPTIDAISQNNPQM
-544 LADVISSTNSS
+544 LADAISSTNSS
-555 KGAIDLMTNLTSIVT
+555 KGAIDLMTKLTSIVT
-570 GAGSPFADELSQT
+570 GTGSPFAAALSQT
-583 QGAVEQKIADDQTK
+583 QGTVEQKISDDQTK
-597 LDTQMTALHQ
+597 LNNQMTALHQ

-620 DSTKTEASSLTS
+620 DSTKSQQSSLTS